1 MKGNGTMSIDGRG
14 IGSFASG
21 LTDGYMSG
29 MLLDVAMRRTDE
41 EKNSTSSRAA

>member
-1 MKGNGTMSIDGRG
+1 MSIDGRG

-29 MLLDVAMRRTDE
+29 MLLGDAIRRSDE
-41 EKNSTSSRAA
+41 EKNAAGGRAA